1 MRDAEAPNASGG
13 SEVLLR
19 GGLVLDGSG
28 LLPRQH
34 DVRLGSGRILERG
47 ESLAARGARI
57 VDLSGEYLA
66 PGFVDVHSHSDII
79 VLANPGLESKAMQ
92 GVTTEIVGNCGESLF
107 PVTAHHRDELAA
119 FLEQFFPRVPSRLRW
134 DWNDLASWSHR
145 VAEARPALNLVPLVG
160 HGTLRIATVGLR
172 NGPISRDQAAEL
184 AASLDRALDQGAFG
198 LSTGLAYSPEL
209 ETTSDDLVPLL
220 ERVARAGG
228 VYATHMRDEGAGVHG
243 SVEETLHLAGRTR
256 VRLEISHLKCFGRRT
271 WGAMSGLLGRIARAR
286 TDGVRVHVDMYP
298 YEAGETALTALFP
311 GWLFEGRWEEAE
323 ERLRDP
329 VARRRA
335 GEEVEHGVRGWT
347 IGPNDLRWE
356 DVVVSAVVTRGGE
369 RFLGRN
375 LAEIAREL
383 GLDPFEAAV
392 DLLLRERGGV
402 SILLFGM
409 GPDDGRAVEREP
421 TAFVGSDGV
430 GNSLTHGP
438 FDGPIHP
445 RNYGAFPRFLA
456 DLGREGPLA
465 LSAAVR
471 RVTALPCDHFG
482 LPDRGSVEVGKV
494 ADLVTWSRAAHDP
507 GPEYAEE
514 PRYSRLV
521 SSVWVN
527 GVPVV
532 WRGHLTGQRPGRVL
546 TRPAAAAEDSSERP
560 PGAG

>member
-1 MRDAEAPNASGG
+1 MREEEAPDASGR

-28 LLPRQH
+28 SPARRE
-34 DVRLGSGRILERG
+34 DVRLGSGRVLERG
-47 ESLAARGARI
+47 EALAVRGARV

-66 PGFVDVHSHSDII
+66 PGFVDVHSHSDIT

-92 GVTTEIVGNCGESLF
+92 GVTTEVVGNCGESLF
-107 PVTAHHRDELAA
+107 PVSALHRDELAA
-119 FLEQFFPRVPSRLRW
+119 FVEQFFPRVASRLRW
-134 DWNDLASWSHR
+134 DWNDLASWSNR
-145 VAEARPALNLVPLVG
+145 VAEARPALNLAPLVG

-172 NGPISRDQAAEL
+172 NGPIPNDRAAEL
-184 AASLDRALDQGAFG
+184 AASLDRALAQGAFG

-209 ETTSDDLVPLL
+209 ETTSDDLEPLL

-228 VYATHMRDEGAGVHG
+228 VYATHLRDEGTGGPV
-243 SVEETLHLAGRTR
+243 SVEAALLLAGRTR

-271 WGAMSGLLGRIARAR
+271 WGSMHGLLRRIARAR
-286 TDGVRVHVDMYP
+286 ADGVRVHADMYP

-323 ERLRDP
+323 ARLRDP

-356 DVVVSAVVTRGGE
+356 DVVVSAVATRGGE

-375 LAEIAREL
+375 LSEIGREL
-383 GLDPFEAAV
+383 GLGPFEAAV

-402 SILLFGM
+402 SVLLFGM
-409 GPDDGRAVEREP
+409 APDDVRAVERDP
-421 TAFVGSDGV
+421 TAFVGSDGI
-430 GNSLTHGP
+430 GNSLSLGP

-456 DLGREGPLA
+456 DLGREGSLA

-482 LPDRGSVEVGKV
+482 LADRGSVEVGKV
-494 ADLVTWSRAAHDP
+494 ADLVSWPRGAHDA
-507 GPEYAEE
+507 GPEYAER
-514 PRYSRLV
+514 PRYSRLL

-532 WRGHLTGQRPGRVL
+532 WRGRLTGERPGRVL
-546 TRPAAAAEDSSERP
+546 TRPADRSEASGARP
-560 PGAG
+560 PGTD

>member
-1 MRDAEAPNASGG
+1 MTEEEAPNASGG
-13 SEVLLR
+13 SDVLLR
-19 GGLVLDGSG
+19 GALVLDGTGSP
-28 LLPRQH
+28 PRRD
-34 DVRLGSGRILERG
+34 DVRIGSGRILERG
-47 ESLAARGARI
+47 ESLAGRGARV

-66 PGFVDVHSHSDII
+66 PGFVDVHSHSDIT

-92 GVTTEIVGNCGESLF
+92 GVTTEVVGNCGESLF
-107 PVTAHHRDELAA
+107 PVSPHHRDELAA
-119 FLEQFFPRVPSRLRW
+119 FVEQFFPGVPSRLRW
-134 DWNDLASWSHR
+134 DWDDLASWSHR

-160 HGTLRIATVGLR
+160 HGTLKIATVGLR
-172 NGPISRDQAAEL
+172 NGPISNEQAAEL

-209 ETTSDDLVPLL
+209 ETTSDDLTPLL
-220 ERVARAGG
+220 ERVARAEG
-228 VYATHMRDEGAGVHG
+228 VYATHLRDEGAGVHG
-243 SVEETLHLAGRTR
+243 SVEETLLLAGRTG

-271 WGAMSGLLGRIARAR
+271 WGSMSGLLGRIARAR
-286 TDGVRVHVDMYP
+286 ADGVRVHADMYP
-298 YEAGETALTALFP
+298 YEAGETALAALFP

-335 GEEVEHGVRGWT
+335 GEEVERGVRGWT

-356 DVVVSAVVTRGGE
+356 DVVVSAVATRESE

-375 LAEIAREL
+375 LSEIAREL
-383 GLDPFEAAV
+383 GLDPFETAV
-392 DLLLRERGGV
+392 DLLLREHGGV
-402 SILLFGM
+402 SVLLFGM
-409 GPDDGRAVEREP
+409 APDDVRAVEREP

-430 GNSLTHGP
+430 GNSLVHGP

-471 RVTALPCDHFG
+471 RATALPCDHFG
-482 LPDRGSVEVGKV
+482 LADRGSVEVGKV
-494 ADLVTWSRAAHDP
+494 ADLVTWSRSAHDP
-507 GPEYAEE
+507 GPDYTER

-532 WRGHLTGQRPGRVL
+532 WCGRLTGERPGRVL
-546 TRPAAAAEDSSERP
+546 TRPATRNEGSSAGT
-560 PGAG
+560 PGTN